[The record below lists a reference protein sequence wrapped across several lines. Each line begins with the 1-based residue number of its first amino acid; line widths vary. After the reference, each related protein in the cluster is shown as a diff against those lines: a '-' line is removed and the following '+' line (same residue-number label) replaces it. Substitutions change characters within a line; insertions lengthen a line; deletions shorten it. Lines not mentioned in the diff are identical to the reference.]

1 MKIIFRETMPPMR
14 GCFNMRV
21 FKQGKLIEEY
31 RENNLIVSGARTA
44 VAMHLMG
51 DCEGGHIAKIAFGI
65 SGNVPTP
72 DDTAI
77 KSPFIK
83 PLLSASI
90 LTPAQVEFKWSLPKS
105 EANGMKIIEF
115 GLLCENETLF
125 ARKVRSEAIPKEPD
139 IALEGDIDN
148 NTLGGFIWHF

>member
-1 MKIIFRETMPPMR
+1 MKIRFKDTMPPMR
-14 GCFNMRV
+14 GCFNMRI
-21 FKQGKLIEEY
+21 FKRGILIEEY
-31 RENNLIVSGARTA
+31 RERNLIVSGARTT

-51 DCEGGHIAKIAFGI
+51 ECEGGHIAKIAFGT

-77 KSPFIK
+77 TNPYIR
-83 PLLSASI
+83 PLLSASL
-90 LTPAQVEFKWSLPKS
+90 LTPTQAEFKWMLPKG
-105 EANGMKIIEF
+105 EANGKKIIEF

-139 IALEGDIDN
+139 ISLEGEWIII
-148 NTLGGFIWHF
+148 L

>member
-1 MKIIFRETMPPMR
+1 MKIKFKETMPPMR

-31 RENNLIVSGARTA
+31 REKNLIVTGARTA

-51 DCEGGHIAKIAFGI
+51 NCKDAHIAKIGFGI

-72 DDTAI
+72 DDTALTN
-77 KSPFIK
+77 PFIK
-83 PLLSASI
+83 PLLSASL
-90 LTPAQVEFKWSLPKS
+90 LTPTQVEFKWVLSAN

-115 GLLCENETLF
+115 GLLCEDMTLF
-125 ARKVRSEAIPKEPD
+125 ARKVRLEAIPKEPD
-139 IALEGDIDN
+139 IALEGEWIII
-148 NTLGGFIWHF
+148 L